1 MQTSPLRTHSW
12 TPSSRTAC
20 SAAPAPSSRTARS
33 FSLLSSRT
41 ARSAEPASRQAPRKS
56 HWIPA
61 FAGMTAKGQ
70 CRAYLR
76 ASSWTTR
83 NVEPAPSSCTPRTC
97 FLMSFRPTRSFSL
110 LSSRT
115 ARSAEPAPSSRTAR
129 SAEPGS
135 RRGPRKSRWIPAFA
149 GMTAK
154 GQCRAYLRASSW
166 TTRNVEPAPSSCTPR
181 TCFLMSSRTARSAEP
196 ALSSRTARSAE
207 PVPSSRTARSAEP
220 GSRRTPRKS
229 HWIPACTGMTQR
241 KTRAVMTRRKACAG
255 TRFARGGGSGRAD
268 VTTVVE
274 HARPPRCAS

>member
-33 FSLLSSRT
+33 
-41 ARSAEPASRQAPRKS
+41 AEPGSRQAPRKS

-115 ARSAEPAPSSRTAR
+115 ACSAEPVPSSRTAC
-129 SAEPGS
+129 SAEPV
-135 RRGPRKSRWIPAFA
+135 P
-149 GMTAK
+149 
-154 GQCRAYLRASSW
+154 
-166 TTRNVEPAPSSCTPR
+166 
-181 TCFLMSSRTARSAEP
+181 
-196 ALSSRTARSAE
+196 SSRTARSAE

-220 GSRRTPRKS
+220 GSRQAPRKS